1 MRFAYFSHVWGRPGS
16 TPAQRFAELWDE
28 VQTAEEAGFD
38 YAFSVEHHFTPQESW
53 MPSPAVF
60 CTGVAART
68 SRIRVGPMGYVP
80 ALHHPLRLAEEVATL
95 DQILDGR
102 LEVGLASG
110 VTRDFFDPFD
120 ADFERRKELTFEAA
134 ELIRASAGADGPI
147 EFSGQTRRISGPALS
162 FGTVQRPHPPLWVP
176 TTNRATLRRLAALG
190 AHTSTTM
197 LLPRAVLGTVYR
209 HYVDWWFDAG
219 HAGVPNIGYWTIV
232 YVAETDQ
239 QAIDHAMPQI
249 VHTLTK
255 TLGYG
260 SAGNPRDRASTVGRS
275 GLSTADILEH
285 ADDVEFLLKHRL
297 VFVGSPETVAG
308 QIRSAAE
315 EGCFNTLMGEFN
327 FGRLTADEVRRSTE
341 LFGREVI
348 PALRD
353 FEPYRRPAADGVYT
367 DDESAQV
374 AERLEALGY
383 IE

>member
-1 MRFAYFSHVWGRPGS
+1 MRFAYFSHVWGRPGM

-28 VQTAEEAGFD
+28 VETAEESGFD

-60 CTGVAART
+60 CTGAAART

-95 DQILDGR
+95 DQVLDGR

-110 VTRDFFDPFD
+110 VTPDFFGPFG
-120 ADFERRKELTFEAA
+120 ADFERRKELTTEAVD
-134 ELIRASAGADGPI
+134 LIRASAAADDPI
-147 EFSGQTRRISGPALS
+147 EFTGPGHQVSGPALS

-176 TTNRATLRRLAALG
+176 TTNRTTLRHLATLG

-197 LLPRAVLGTVYR
+197 LLPRAALGTVYR
-209 HYVDWWFDAG
+209 HYVDWWRGAG

-232 YVAETDQ
+232 HVAETDQ
-239 QAIDHAMPQI
+239 QAISHAMPQI

-260 SAGNPRDRASTVGRS
+260 PGDNPRSRASVAGRS

-285 ADDVEFLLKHRL
+285 ADDVEFLRQHRL
-297 VFVGSPETVAG
+297 VFVGSPETVAA

-327 FGRLTADEVRRSTE
+327 FGWLTPDEVRRSTE

-353 FEPYRRPAADGVYT
+353 FSPY
-367 DDESAQV
+367 
-374 AERLEALGY
+374 
-383 IE
+383 